1 MIKIEENKSTVI
13 YFIYS
18 LGYIKIKKDYN
29 YNKLFN
35 YTVTKINETDTD
47 ITYRMPDETF
57 CTVSKSLQISIKEVI
72 VRYYILKTFWNNN
85 IYIESSKY

>member
-13 YFIYS
+13 YFTYS

-35 YTVTKINETDTD
+35 YTVTKVNETDTD

-57 CTVSKSLQISIKEVI
+57 CTVSKSLQLSIKEVI

-85 IYIESSKY
+85 IYICNSKY